1 MSWLVD
7 NWPMLL
13 TAGGSLGVG
22 GVLARLYDRMLQHSR
37 EKRKQTD
44 NVALDL
50 VQQQAQR
57 ITMLE
62 AGRES
67 DRGSARLENELCHK
81 NLEIVQQEL
90 NNLEGTFD
98 GLLLALKHSDPEK
111 HPIIIAEVIAA
122 REGKRERRASLRGEL
137 RQDVQVAVSAH
148 RLVRDAANGA

>member
-1 MSWLVD
+1 MSWLAE
-7 NWPMLL
+7 NWQLL
-13 TAGGSLGVG
+13 LGIFGSAGAGGVA
-22 GVLARLYDRMLQHSR
+22 ARLYDRMLQHQR

-57 ITMLE
+57 ISMLE
-62 AGRES
+62 TGRET
-67 DRGSARLENELCHK
+67 DREAARLENELCHK

-122 REGKRERRASLRGEL
+122 RDGKRDRRSSLRGEI